1 MKGLVTVL
9 LVSLQ
14 TQQCVLWR
22 REGAMGHVSLL
33 ILEGTTDIAMEI

>member
-1 MKGLVTVL
+1 MKGVVTVL

-22 REGAMGHVSLL
+22 GEDAMGHVSLP
-33 ILEGTTDIAMEI
+33 ILEGTSDIAMEI